1 MSTLRVDNLRG
12 QTADGTNRYIVQV
25 VQNTPTTTTHIT
37 IIQSPPTMAEVSTT
51 FRTTITPKFASSL
64 LRLNFQCLIGGRN
77 SSSIMGIKF
86 FDITNSS
93 NVGFSSLGTGS
104 SRTFVNASVRTKDH
118 DANDRDHL
126 NMTAYQS
133 ANNTN
138 SRTYTI
144 QAYKEADGTMDF
156 NMTGTDNSG
165 CSYAPPVFTIEEIAQ

>member
-1 MSTLRVDNLRG
+1 MSTLRVDSIRG

-37 IIQSPPTMAEVSTT
+37 LVQSPPTMSEVSTT
-51 FRTTITPKFASSL
+51 MRTSITPKFASSL

-77 SSSIMGIKF
+77 SSAIMGIKF

-118 DANDRDHL
+118 DNNDRHHL

-133 ANNTN
+133 ASSTN
-138 SRTYTI
+138 SRTYGI
-144 QAYKEADGTMDF
+144 FAYKESGETMDF
-156 NMTGTDNSG
+156 NMTSTDNSG
-165 CSYAPPVFTIEEIAQ
+165 CSYAPPIFTIEEIAQ